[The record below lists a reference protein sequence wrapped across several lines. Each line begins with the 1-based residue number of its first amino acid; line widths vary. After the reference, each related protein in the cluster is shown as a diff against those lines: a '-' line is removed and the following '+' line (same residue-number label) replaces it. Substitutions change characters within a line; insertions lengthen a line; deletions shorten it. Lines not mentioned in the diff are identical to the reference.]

1 MMADHSSIP
10 DVPTLR
16 VLYVED
22 NRQDADLT
30 VRHLKKYAPHI
41 QMQVAPS
48 QKLALELLYEQRQP
62 CDLVLIDRNLA
73 DGDGLSLLVKLR
85 SLNLPVAV
93 VMVTGSGDE
102 ETVIAA
108 LKAGADDYIIKRDDY
123 LEFLPAVL
131 EVALKH
137 YRQQISHYNH
147 PLRVLY
153 AEHHPAD
160 IDLTR
165 RYLEKNAPYITL
177 EVVHTARQALEALTD
192 PERLHRPDVLLVDY
206 QLPGGLN
213 ALELIK
219 EIREAYRLAIPIV
232 LVTGQG
238 DEMIAL
244 QALRLGVQDYIPKT
258 DHYLARLPYALA
270 DAYHRVRLEQE
281 HDALRSSE
289 ERFRSL
295 FMDSPVAMLEQDFS
309 AVKRNLLALKRSGV
323 NDVRNYL
330 LQHPQ
335 LVRDLMN
342 QSAILS
348 YNRAALRLY
357 GVDEETP
364 PRSLGE
370 LLDFEAVWRDFTI
383 ELDEIAAGQTHFRRE
398 TADILPGG
406 RCIFL
411 NLHWNALD
419 GYEETLERVIVALED
434 ITERKQAAE
443 RIERQLHQLEA
454 LRTIDDAISSNLE
467 LDKTLQVLIQQMRS
481 QLNLDGVAVLL
492 FDPLEQTLN
501 YAAGSG
507 SGVEFPLGLHFDYRQ
522 SLTGNALENNQILPA
537 CPLREDCDCLPPFLN
552 EFSNRLW
559 AAGYRVM
566 MSVPLVTKTSPQGAI
581 ELYFRTQPSDDPE
594 WRQFLRMLAGQAAI
608 AIENARL
615 YEDAQRSNR
624 DLLQA
629 YDATIE
635 GWTRAIDLRDK
646 ETEGHTQRVVELVTR
661 LCRKA
666 GMSEELL
673 VHVRRG
679 ALLHDIGKLG
689 IPDAILHK
697 PGPLTDEEWAVMR
710 RHPLYAYEMLSPIEY
725 LRPALD
731 IPYCHHE
738 KWDGTG
744 YPRGLKGKQI
754 PLAARIFAVAD
765 VWDALTSDRPYRPAW
780 SKERALAYLIE
791 QKGRHFDPQAVDLFL
806 RELGLEG
813 KPGDQGL

>member
-1 MMADHSSIP
+1 MMTGDSSTSFKTP
-10 DVPTLR
+10 LR

-22 NRQDADLT
+22 NPQDADLT
-30 VRHLKKYAPHI
+30 IRALKKHAPYVEI
-41 QMQVAPS
+41 RVVAS
-48 QKLALELLYEQRQP
+48 QKAALELLYEQRHP
-62 CDLVLIDRNLA
+62 CDVALIDRNLA

-108 LKAGADDYIIKRDDY
+108 LKSGADDYIIKSSDY
-123 LEFLPAVL
+123 LERLPLVL
-131 EVALKH
+131 EAALQH
-137 YRQQISHYNH
+137 HHQQVSRYNR

-177 EVVHTARQALEALTD
+177 EVVNTARQVLDALSGQNQLNE
-192 PERLHRPDVLLVDY
+192 PDVLLVDY

-219 EIREAYRLAIPIV
+219 EIREVRRLAIPIV

-270 DAYHRVRLEQE
+270 DAYHRARLEQE
-281 HDALRSSE
+281 HDALRTSE

-309 AVKRNLLALKRSGV
+309 EVKRGLLALKQGGV
-323 NDVRNYL
+323 NDVEAYL
-330 LQHPQ
+330 LQHPEVVKDF
-335 LVRDLMN
+335 LD
-342 QSAILS
+342 QSYIRS
-348 YNRAALRLY
+348 FNRAALRLY
-357 GVDEETP
+357 GVSENNP
-364 PRSLGE
+364 PGSLGE
-370 LLDFEAVWRDFTI
+370 MLDFESVWQHFII
-383 ELDEIAAGQTHFRRE
+383 ELREIANGKAHFQRE
-398 TADILPGG
+398 TADILPNG
-406 RCIFL
+406 RCIFV

-419 GYEETLERVIVALED
+419 GYEDTLERVIVAVED

-454 LRTIDDAISSNLE
+454 LRLIDDAISSNLE
-467 LDKTLQVLIQQMRS
+467 LDHTLQVLIQQMRS
-481 QLNLDGVAVLL
+481 QLNLDAVAVLL
-492 FDPLEQTLN
+492 YDPRDENLT
-501 YAAGSG
+501 YTAASG
-507 SGVEFPLGLHFDYRQ
+507 SGLNFPLGMRFHYTE
-522 SLTGNALENNQILPA
+522 SLSGKSLQHLGQVSRCDLCEA
-537 CPLREDCDCLPPFLN
+537 CNCLPPVLGNFIQEL
-552 EFSNRLW
+552 SNSGFRTLL
-559 AAGYRVM
+559 
-566 MSVPLVTKTSPQGAI
+566 SVPLVTKTSPQGVI
-581 ELYFRTQPSDDPE
+581 ELYFRVNPPDDPD
-594 WRQFLRMLAGQAAI
+594 WRRFLTMLAGQAAI

-615 YEDAQRSNR
+615 YEEAQRSNR

-646 ETEGHTQRVVELVTR
+646 ETEGHTQRVVELAVD

-666 GMSEELL
+666 GLSEELL
-673 VHVRRG
+673 IHVRRG

-689 IPDAILHK
+689 IPDAILLK
-697 PGPLTDEEWAVMR
+697 PGPLTDEEWVIMR

-744 YPRGLKGKQI
+744 YPRGLKGEQI
-754 PLAARIFAVAD
+754 PLAARIFAVVD

-791 QKGRHFDPQAVDLFL
+791 QKGRHFDPKAVDLFL
-806 RELGLEG
+806 KEMGLLDEG
-813 KPGDQGL
+813 MVK

>member
-1 MMADHSSIP
+1 M
-10 DVPTLR
+10 R

-22 NRQDADLT
+22 NPQDVDLT
-30 VRHLKKYAPHI
+30 IRHLKKYAPHI
-41 QMQVAPS
+41 HLQVVSS
-48 QKLALELLYEQRQP
+48 QKQALEWLYEHKQP
-62 CDLVLIDRNLA
+62 CDVALIDRNLA

-85 SLNLPVAV
+85 SLSLPVAV

-108 LKAGADDYIIKRDDY
+108 LKSGADDYIIKRDDY
-123 LEFLPAVL
+123 LERLPLVL
-131 EVALKH
+131 EAALQH
-137 YRQQISHYNH
+137 YRQQVSRYNR
-147 PLRVLY
+147 PLQVLY
-153 AEHHPAD
+153 AEHHSAD
-160 IDLTR
+160 VDLTR
-165 RYLEKNAPYITL
+165 RYLEKNAPYLSL
-177 EVVHTARQALEALTD
+177 EVVATARQVLAALTD
-192 PERLHRPDVLLVDY
+192 SQRLNRPDVLLLDY

-219 EIREAYRLAIPIV
+219 EIREVHHLAIPIV
-232 LVTGQG
+232 MVTGQG

-258 DHYLARLPYALA
+258 DYYLARLPYALA
-270 DAYHRVRLEQE
+270 EAYHRARLEQE
-281 HDALRSSE
+281 HEALRSSE
-289 ERFRSL
+289 ARFRSL
-295 FMDSPVAMLEQDFS
+295 FMDSPVAMLEQNF
-309 AVKRNLLALKRSGV
+309 AEVKRDLLALKQDGV
-323 NDVRNYL
+323 SDVRAYL

-335 LVRDLMN
+335 VVRDLMHK
-342 QSAILS
+342 SVIIA
-348 YNRAALRLY
+348 YNRAALCLY
-357 GVDEETP
+357 GVDEQNP
-364 PRSLGE
+364 PQSLGK
-370 LLDFEAVWRDFTI
+370 LLDFESVWQNFII
-383 ELDEIAAGQTHFRRE
+383 ELVEIAEGRTHFNRE
-398 TADILPGG
+398 TADILPDG

-434 ITERKQAAE
+434 ITERKLAAQ

-467 LDKTLQVLIQQMRS
+467 LDQTLQVLIQQMRS

-492 FDPLEQTLN
+492 YEPQEQTLK
-501 YAAGSG
+501 YAAG
-507 SGVEFPLGLHFDYRQ
+507 GVNGVKIPLGLRFDYRQ
-522 SLTGNALENNQILPA
+522 SLAGKALKNNQ
-537 CPLREDCDCLPPFLN
+537 PLATCSLGEGCDCLPPPL
-552 EFSNRLW
+552 EKFSAQLQK
-559 AAGYRVM
+559 AGYREM
-566 MSVPLVTKTSPQGAI
+566 MAVALMTKTNPQGVI
-581 ELYFRTQPSDDPE
+581 ELYFRSAPPDDSE
-594 WRQFLRMLAGQAAI
+594 WRQFLTMLAGQAAI

-615 YEDAQRSNR
+615 YEEAQRSNR

-646 ETEGHTQRVVELVTR
+646 ETEGHTQRVVELVMR

-666 GMSEELL
+666 GMNEELL
-673 VHVRRG
+673 THVRRG

-689 IPDAILHK
+689 IPDAILLK
-697 PGPLTDEEWAVMR
+697 PGPLTEEEWVIMR
-710 RHPLYAYEMLSPIEY
+710 RHPQYAFEMLSAIEY

-744 YPRGLKGKQI
+744 YPRGLKGEQI
-754 PLAARIFAVAD
+754 PLAARIFAVVD

-806 RELGLEG
+806 KELGLE
-813 KPGDQGL
+813 DVAQQG

>member
-1 MMADHSSIP
+1 MKIMTGEGNLPARP
-10 DVPTLR
+10 PLR

-22 NRQDADLT
+22 NPQDADLT
-30 VRHLKKYAPHI
+30 LRHLQRHDPHI
-41 QMQVAPS
+41 QAQVVTS
-48 QKLALELLYEQRQP
+48 QKMALKILNEERQP
-62 CDLVLIDRNLA
+62 CDVVLIDRNLT

-85 SLNLPVAV
+85 SLNLPVAI

-108 LKAGADDYIIKRDDY
+108 LKSGADDYIIKSGDY
-123 LEFLPAVL
+123 LNRLPLVL
-131 EVALKH
+131 EAALQH
-137 YRQQISHYNH
+137 HRLQVSRYNR
-147 PLRVLY
+147 PLKVLY

-165 RYLEKNAPYITL
+165 RYLDKNAPYITL
-177 EVVHTARQALEALTD
+177 EVVHTARQVLEVLSEAG
-192 PERLHRPDVLLVDY
+192 RLNGPDVLLVDY

-219 EIREAYRLAIPIV
+219 EIREVRHLSIPIV

-258 DHYLARLPYALA
+258 EHYLARLPYALA
-270 DAYHRVRLEQE
+270 DAYHRARLEQE

-295 FMDSPVAMLEQDFS
+295 FMNSPVAMLEQDFS
-309 AVKRNLLALKRSGV
+309 LVKRRLLALKQSGV
-323 NDVRNYL
+323 DDVRGYL
-330 LQHPQ
+330 LQHPEI
-335 LVRDLMN
+335 VRDLMN

-357 GVDEETP
+357 GVDEENP
-364 PRSLGE
+364 PASLGQ
-370 LLDFEAVWRDFTI
+370 LLDFEAVWQDFII
-383 ELDEIAAGQTHFRRE
+383 ELSEIAAGQAHFSRE
-398 TADILPGG
+398 TADILPNG

-419 GYEETLERVIVALED
+419 GYEDTLERVIVALED
-434 ITERKQAAE
+434 ITERKQTAE
-443 RIERQLHQLEA
+443 RIERQLHQMEA
-454 LRTIDDAISSNLE
+454 LRLIDDAISSNLE
-467 LDKTLQVLIQQMRS
+467 LDQTLQVLIQQMHS
-481 QLNLDGVAVLL
+481 QLNLDAVAVLL
-492 FDPLEQTLN
+492 YDPSDQTLT

-507 SGVEFPLGLHFDYRQ
+507 KGLNFPLGLRFNYQQ
-522 SLTGNALENNQILPA
+522 SLSGKAIENRRILPA
-537 CPLREDCDCLPPFLN
+537 CRLDEDCDCQPPPLRG
-552 EFSNRLW
+552 FSNYLRQ
-559 AAGYRVM
+559 AGYHTM
-566 MSVPLVTKTSPQGAI
+566 MAVPLVTKTSPQGVI
-581 ELYFRTQPSDDPE
+581 ELYFAANPPQDLE
-594 WRQFLRMLAGQAAI
+594 WQQFLTMLAGQAAI

-615 YEDAQRSNR
+615 YDDAQRSNR
-624 DLLQA
+624 NLLQA

-646 ETEGHTQRVVELVTR
+646 ETEGHTQRVVELVMR

-666 GMSEELL
+666 GMSEDLL

-689 IPDAILHK
+689 IPDAILLK
-697 PGPLTDEEWAVMR
+697 PGPLTDEEWIIMR
-710 RHPLYAYEMLSPIEY
+710 RHPQYAYEMISPIEY

-738 KWDGTG
+738 KWDGSG
-744 YPRGLKGKQI
+744 YPRGLKGEQI
-754 PLAARIFAVAD
+754 PLAARIFAVVD

-791 QKGRHFDPQAVDLFL
+791 QKGRHFDPQAVELFL
-806 RELGLEG
+806 QEMGFAET
-813 KPGDQGL
+813 DN

>member
-1 MMADHSSIP
+1 MIGGSGVLAKRP
-10 DVPTLR
+10 VR
-16 VLYVED
+16 VLYIED
-22 NRQDADLT
+22 NPQDADLT
-30 VRHLKKYAPHI
+30 VRYLKKHAPFI
-41 QMQVAPS
+41 QIEVVVS
-48 QKLALELLYEQRQP
+48 QKGALELLYEQQQP
-62 CDLVLIDRNLA
+62 CNLVLIDRNLA

-85 SLNLPVAV
+85 SLNLPVAI

-123 LEFLPAVL
+123 LERLPTVIEA
-131 EVALKH
+131 ALQH
-137 YRQQISHYNH
+137 HHQQISRYNR

-165 RYLEKNAPYITL
+165 RHLEKNAPYITL
-177 EVVHTARQALEALTD
+177 EVVNTGQQVLEALTD
-192 PERLHRPDVLLVDY
+192 ANRLNRPDVLLMDY

-219 EIREAYRLAIPIV
+219 EIREVRRLAIPIV

-258 DHYLARLPYALA
+258 EHYLDRLPYALA
-270 DAYHRVRLEQE
+270 DAYHRARLEQE

-295 FMDSPVAMLEQDFS
+295 FMDSPVAMLEQNF
-309 AVKRNLLALKRSGV
+309 AEVKRNLLALQRNGV
-323 NDVRNYL
+323 SDVRNFL
-330 LQHPQ
+330 LQHPEI
-335 LVRDLMN
+335 VRDLMD
-342 QSAILS
+342 QSVIVA

-357 GVDEETP
+357 GVNEENP
-364 PRSLGE
+364 PQSLGE
-370 LLDFEAVWRDFTI
+370 LLDFEAVWQDFII
-383 ELDEIAAGQTHFRRE
+383 ELSEIAAGQAHFQRE
-398 TADILPGG
+398 TSDILPDG
-406 RCIFL
+406 RCIFI

-434 ITERKQAAE
+434 ITERKLAAQ

-454 LRTIDDAISSNLE
+454 LRTIDDAISSNLD
-467 LDKTLQVLIQQMRS
+467 LNQTLQVLIQQMRS
-481 QLNLDGVAVLL
+481 QLNLDGIGVLL
-492 FDPLEQTLN
+492 YDPLEQSLT

-507 SGVEFPLGLHFDYRQ
+507 SGVDFPLGLRFDYRQ
-522 SLTGNALENNQILPA
+522 SLSGKALEGNRVLPA
-537 CPLREDCDCLPPFLN
+537 CPLHEQCDCFPDALN
-552 EFSNRLW
+552 EFLDRLQ
-559 AAGYRVM
+559 AAGYHTM
-566 MSVPLVTKTSPQGAI
+566 MAIPLVTKTSPQGVI
-581 ELYFRTQPSDDPE
+581 ELYLRSAPPTDAE
-594 WRQFLRMLAGQAAI
+594 WLQFLQMLAGQAAI

-615 YEDAQRSNR
+615 YEDVQRSNR

-646 ETEGHTQRVVELVTR
+646 ETEGHTQRVVELVMR

-666 GMSEELL
+666 GLSEELL

-689 IPDAILHK
+689 IPDAILLK
-697 PGPLTDEEWAVMR
+697 PGPLTDEEWVIMR
-710 RHPLYAYEMLSPIEY
+710 RHPLYAYEMLAPIEY

-744 YPRGLKGKQI
+744 YPRGLKGEQI
-754 PLAARIFAVAD
+754 PLAARIFAVVD

-780 SKERALAYLIE
+780 SKERALAYIIE
-791 QKGRHFDPQAVDLFL
+791 QTGRHFDPRAVELFL

-813 KPGDQGL
+813 AAGNEGQ